1 MGDLPKGWKTVALGD
16 ILTPEQITKTLEI
29 INRPVSEIDKTRML
43 REYYAQ
49 FKAELSQKGYSPDY
63 LAYAVPHFIQQHIEA
78 QKKSQ
83 EAEAHDIMREFMKN
97 SRN

>member
-1 MGDLPKGWKTVALGD
+1 MSLGD
-16 ILTPEQITKTLEI
+16 ILTPEQITKTIEI
-29 INRPVSEIDKTRML
+29 INRPVSEIEKTRML
-43 REYYAQ
+43 KDYYAQ
-49 FKAELSQKGYSPDY
+49 FKAELDQKGYSTDY
-63 LAYAVPHFIQQHIEA
+63 LAYAIPHFIRQHIEA